1 MNKVEEYIPKALEA
15 VKEKI
20 ASKDGKVAKEY
31 NGYISSFGASI
42 RQAGILPTVLFFENR
57 NAGSQEDR
65 SKVLRAIEYILGIG
79 EGQIRDV
86 ALKKKKDIEA
96 AAVALKLALRTF
108 KLEGQEKNEQRQK

>member
-1 MNKVEEYIPKALEA
+1 MNKVEKYIPRALEA

-57 NAGSQEDR
+57 NASSQQDR
-65 SKVLRAIEYILGIG
+65 SKVLRAIEYILSVE
-79 EGQIRDV
+79 EGRIKDV
-86 ALKKKKDIEA
+86 ALARKKDIET
-96 AAVALKLALRTF
+96 AAVALKLAIRTF
-108 KLEGQEKNEQRQK
+108 KLEGQE